1 NFFSRS
7 FELKFYLTLTRC
19 CFAFQRGAPCQWG
32 RIIGRSDFS
41 ATLFLKKIAKKR
53 LFEQKENNPN
63 IKQTKTPALGGC
75 FAILSLDK
83 VYKLKLILDT

>member
-1 NFFSRS
+1 M
-7 FELKFYLTLTRC
+7 
-19 CFAFQRGAPCQWG
+19 
-32 RIIGRSDFS
+32 
-41 ATLFLKKIAKKR
+41 KKIAKKR

-75 FAILSLDK
+75 FAILSLNK